1 MYTFHESEDHIMI
14 LNIQKISKTFPGNE
28 VLRGVSFHIEE
39 NEKAALVG
47 INGAGKST
55 LLKIIVGEM
64 QADDGTVIL
73 SKDRTLGYLA
83 QHQDLTGD
91 ATVYEQLMKVRQ
103 DILDLLRR
111 MENSEKKMAHLTGE
125 DLESEMASYA
135 RIQEAYERL
144 NGYAYKSEVV
154 GVLKG
159 LGFTEEDFGKKVSTL
174 SGGQKTRVALG
185 TLLLTSPDIILL
197 DEPTNHLDMNSI
209 VWLET
214 YLMNY
219 KGAVL
224 IVSHDRYFLNRVV
237 TKVIEL
243 NHGSARTYDGNYDA
257 YSRKKEEIRHAE
269 YLSYMKAEQE
279 RKHQE
284 QVIAKLKQF
293 NREKSIRR
301 AESRQKMLDKME
313 MPDKPLGEDPVMGL
327 SFAPGIE
334 SGKDVLTVTEL
345 SKGFDGISLFDDV
358 SFEIKKGEHVALIGN
373 NGTGKSTL
381 LKILNGV
388 YLPDRGEFVLG
399 SNVIT
404 GYYDQEMHVLHPD
417 KTIFDEI
424 SDDYPSLNNTKIRSA
439 LAAFL
444 FTGEDVFKYIRDLS
458 GGERARVSLCKLM
471 LSNANFIML
480 DEPTNHL
487 DIESRE
493 ILESAI
499 NAYTG
504 TLFYVS
510 HDRYFINR
518 TAGRIF
524 DLTHKTLLNYIG
536 NYDYYLEKKEDV
548 EKAGLAPELLVT
560 KENADSEAK
569 LDWKAQKEDAARKR
583 KRANDIKRCEKE
595 IDTLEKED
603 LEIDTLFED
612 PKVSC
617 DPAECTR
624 LGNRKEQIAAR
635 LEELYTLW
643 EELQESEE
651 SDL

>member
-159 LGFTEEDFGKKVSTL
+159 LGFTEQDFGKKVSTL

-424 SDDYPSLNNTKIRSA
+424 SDDYPTFNNTKIRSA

-518 TAGRIF
+518 TAGRIL

-548 EKAGLAPELLVT
+548 EKAGLAPELLVA
-560 KENADSEAK
+560 KENADSDAK

-651 SDL
+651 

>member
-64 QADDGTVIL
+64 QADDGAVIL

-91 ATVYEQLMKVRQ
+91 ATVYEQLMQVRQ

-111 MENSEKKMAHLTGE
+111 MENSERKMSHLTGE
-125 DLESEMASYA
+125 DLENEMASYA

-159 LGFTEEDFGKKVSTL
+159 LGFAEEDFGKKVSTL

-269 YLSYMKAEQE
+269 YLSYMKAEQV

-293 NREKSIRR
+293 NREKSIKR

-313 MPDKPLGEDPVMGL
+313 MPDKPLGEDPMMGL

-424 SDDYPSLNNTKIRSA
+424 SDDYPAFNNTKIRSA

-518 TAGRIF
+518 TAGRII

-548 EKAGLAPELLVT
+548 EKAGLAPELLVA
-560 KENADSEAK
+560 KENADSDAK

-651 SDL
+651 

>member
-111 MENSEKKMAHLTGE
+111 MENSEKKMSHLTGE

-518 TAGRIF
+518 TAGRIL

-548 EKAGLAPELLVT
+548 EKAGLAPELLVA

-583 KRANDIKRCEKE
+583 KRANDIMRCEKE

-651 SDL
+651 

>member
-64 QADDGTVIL
+64 QADDGAVIL

-91 ATVYEQLMKVRQ
+91 ATVYEQLMQVRQ

-111 MENSEKKMAHLTGE
+111 MENSERKMSHLTGE
-125 DLESEMASYA
+125 DLENEMASYA

-159 LGFTEEDFGKKVSTL
+159 LGFAEEDFGKKVSTL

-269 YLSYMKAEQE
+269 YLSYMKAEQV

-293 NREKSIRR
+293 NREKSIKR

-313 MPDKPLGEDPVMGL
+313 MPDKPLGEDPMMGL

-424 SDDYPSLNNTKIRSA
+424 SDDYPAFNNTKIRSA

-518 TAGRIF
+518 TAGRIL

-548 EKAGLAPELLVT
+548 EKAGLAPELLVA
-560 KENADSEAK
+560 KENADSDAK

-651 SDL
+651 

>member
-64 QADDGTVIL
+64 QADDGAVIL

-83 QHQDLTGD
+83 QYQDLTGD
-91 ATVYEQLMKVRQ
+91 ATVYEQLMQVRQ

-111 MENSEKKMAHLTGE
+111 MENSERKMSHLTGE
-125 DLESEMASYA
+125 DLENEMASYA

-257 YSRKKEEIRHAE
+257 YSRKKEETRHAE
-269 YLSYMKAEQE
+269 YLSYMKAEQV

-293 NREKSIRR
+293 NREKSIKR

-424 SDDYPSLNNTKIRSA
+424 SDDYPAFNNTKIRSA

-518 TAGRIF
+518 TAGRIL

-548 EKAGLAPELLVT
+548 EKAGLAPELLVA
-560 KENADSEAK
+560 KENADSDAK

-583 KRANDIKRCEKE
+583 KRANDIMRCEKE

-651 SDL
+651 

>member
-1 MYTFHESEDHIMI
+1 MI

>member
-28 VLRGVSFHIEE
+28 VLREVSFHIEE

-91 ATVYEQLMKVRQ
+91 ATVYEQLMQVRQ

-111 MENSEKKMAHLTGE
+111 MENSERKMSHLTGE
-125 DLESEMASYA
+125 DLENEMASYA

-269 YLSYMKAEQE
+269 YLSYMKAEQV

-293 NREKSIRR
+293 NREKSIKR

-424 SDDYPSLNNTKIRSA
+424 SDDYPTFNNTKIRSA

-518 TAGRIF
+518 TAGRIL

-548 EKAGLAPELLVT
+548 EKAGLAPELLVA
-560 KENADSEAK
+560 KENADSDAK

-643 EELQESEE
+643 EELQESEQ
-651 SDL
+651 

>member
-64 QADDGTVIL
+64 QADDGAVIL

-91 ATVYEQLMKVRQ
+91 ATVYEQLMQVRQ

-111 MENSEKKMAHLTGE
+111 MENSERKMSHLTGE
-125 DLESEMASYA
+125 DLENEMASYA

-159 LGFTEEDFGKKVSTL
+159 LGFTEEDFCKKVSTL

-269 YLSYMKAEQE
+269 YLSYMKAEQV

-293 NREKSIRR
+293 NREKSIKR

-424 SDDYPSLNNTKIRSA
+424 SDDYPTFNNTKIRSA

-518 TAGRIF
+518 TAGRIL

-548 EKAGLAPELLVT
+548 EKAGLAPELLVA
-560 KENADSEAK
+560 KENADSDAK

-651 SDL
+651 

>member
-1 MYTFHESEDHIMI
+1 MI
-14 LNIQKISKTFPGNE
+14 LNIQKVSKTFPGNE

-64 QADDGTVIL
+64 AADDGSVVL
-73 SKDRTLGYLA
+73 SRDRTLGYLA
-83 QHQDLTGD
+83 QHQDLSGD
-91 ATVYEQLMKVRQ
+91 ATIYEKLMQVRQ
-103 DILDLLRR
+103 DVLDLSRR
-111 MENSEKKMAHLTGE
+111 MGESERKMAHLQGE
-125 DLESEMASYA
+125 ELENEMASYA
-135 RIQEAYERL
+135 KMQEAYDRM

-159 LGFTEEDFGKKVSTL
+159 LGFAEEDFGRKVATL

-185 TLLLTSPDIILL
+185 ALLLTSPDIILL

-219 KGAVL
+219 KGSVL

-243 NHGSARTYDGNYDA
+243 DHGSARTYDGNYDI
-257 YSRKKEEIRHAE
+257 YSRRKEEIRHAE
-269 YLSYMKAEQE
+269 YLAYMKAEQE

-293 NREKSIRR
+293 NREKSIKR

-313 MPDKPLGEDPVMGL
+313 MPDKPHGEDAVMEL
-327 SFAPGIE
+327 SFEPAVE
-334 SGKDVLTVTEL
+334 SGNDVLTVTDL
-345 SKGFDGISLFDDV
+345 SKGFDGLTLFSDV
-358 SFEIKKGEHVALIGN
+358 TFEIKKGEHVALIGN

-388 YLPDRGEFVLG
+388 YLPDMGEFVLG

-424 SDDYPSLNNTKIRSA
+424 SDDYPSLNNTRIRNA

-444 FTGEDVFKYIRDLS
+444 FKGEDVFKYIRDLS

-499 NAYTG
+499 NSYKG

-518 TAGRIF
+518 TAGRIL
-524 DLTHKTLLNYIG
+524 DLTHKSLLNYIG

-548 EKAGLAPELLVT
+548 EKANLSEECLETSSAGDT
-560 KENADSEAK
+560 EAK
-569 LDWKAQKEDAARKR
+569 QDWLAQKEEAARQR
-583 KRANDIKRCEKE
+583 KLENDIKRCEKE
-595 IDTLEKED
+595 IEELEAED
-603 LEIDTLFED
+603 MEIDRLFED
-612 PKVSC
+612 PDVSC
-617 DPAECTR
+617 NPSECVR
-624 LGNRKEQIAAR
+624 LGGRKEEIASR
-635 LEELYTLW
+635 LEELYARW
-643 EELQESEE
+643 ETLQENE
-651 SDL
+651 

>member
-111 MENSEKKMAHLTGE
+111 MENSEKKMSHLTGE

-159 LGFTEEDFGKKVSTL
+159 LGFTEQDFGKKVSTL

-518 TAGRIF
+518 TAGRIL

-548 EKAGLAPELLVT
+548 EKAGLAPELLVA

-583 KRANDIKRCEKE
+583 KRANDIMRCEKE

-651 SDL
+651 

>member
-111 MENSEKKMAHLTGE
+111 MENSEKKIAHLTGE

-159 LGFTEEDFGKKVSTL
+159 LGFTEQDFGKKVSTL

-518 TAGRIF
+518 TAGRIL

-548 EKAGLAPELLVT
+548 EKAGLAPELLVA

-583 KRANDIKRCEKE
+583 KRANDIMRCEKE

-651 SDL
+651 

>member
-1 MYTFHESEDHIMI
+1 MI

-28 VLRGVSFHIEE
+28 VLREVSFHIEE

-91 ATVYEQLMKVRQ
+91 ATVYEQLMQVRQ

-111 MENSEKKMAHLTGE
+111 MENSERKMSHLTGE
-125 DLESEMASYA
+125 DLENEMASYA

-269 YLSYMKAEQE
+269 YLSYMKAEQV

-293 NREKSIRR
+293 NREKSIKR

-424 SDDYPSLNNTKIRSA
+424 SDDYPTFNNTKIRSA

-518 TAGRIF
+518 TAGRIL

-548 EKAGLAPELLVT
+548 EKAGLAPELLVA
-560 KENADSEAK
+560 KENADSDAK

-651 SDL
+651 

>member
-28 VLRGVSFHIEE
+28 VLREVSFHIEE

-91 ATVYEQLMKVRQ
+91 ATVYEQLMQVRQ

-111 MENSEKKMAHLTGE
+111 MENSERKMSHLTGE
-125 DLESEMASYA
+125 DLENEMASYA

-269 YLSYMKAEQE
+269 YLSYMKAEQV

-293 NREKSIRR
+293 NREKSIKR

-424 SDDYPSLNNTKIRSA
+424 SDDYPTFNNTKIRSA

-518 TAGRIF
+518 TVGRIL

-548 EKAGLAPELLVT
+548 EKAGLAPELLVA
-560 KENADSEAK
+560 KENADSDAK

-651 SDL
+651 

>member
-224 IVSHDRYFLNRVV
+224 IVSHDRYFLNCVV

-243 NHGSARTYDGNYDA
+243 NHGAARTYDGNYDA

-518 TAGRIF
+518 TAGRIL

-548 EKAGLAPELLVT
+548 EKAGLAPELLVA

-583 KRANDIKRCEKE
+583 KRANDIMRCEKE

-651 SDL
+651 

>member
-28 VLRGVSFHIEE
+28 VLREVSFHIEE

-91 ATVYEQLMKVRQ
+91 ATVYEQLMQVRQ

-111 MENSEKKMAHLTGE
+111 MENSERKMSHLTGE
-125 DLESEMASYA
+125 DLENEMASYA

-269 YLSYMKAEQE
+269 YLSYMKAEQV

-293 NREKSIRR
+293 NREKSIKR

-424 SDDYPSLNNTKIRSA
+424 SDDYPTFNNTKIRSA

-518 TAGRIF
+518 TAGRIL

-548 EKAGLAPELLVT
+548 EKAGLAPELLVA
-560 KENADSEAK
+560 KENADSDAK